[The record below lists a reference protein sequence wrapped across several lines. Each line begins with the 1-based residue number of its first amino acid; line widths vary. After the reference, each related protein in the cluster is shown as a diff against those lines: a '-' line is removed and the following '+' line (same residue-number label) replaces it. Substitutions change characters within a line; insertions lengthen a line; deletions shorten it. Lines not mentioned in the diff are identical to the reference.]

1 MLFKMIELPSDES
14 VQFVGV
20 YVLKWGRVDEPTV
33 AFREATP
40 EEIAAEQSVQRTAS
54 PPCSVCGSEMKPLY
68 PDCPVCGTPNPLT
81 HDRC

>member
-40 EEIAAEQSVQRTAS
+40 EEIAAEHSVQADLL
-54 PPCSVCGSEMKPLY
+54 PCGHSVDSLGGFGGCNPNGSCLE
-68 PDCPVCGTPNPLT
+68 CAATS
-81 HDRC
+81 H